1 MNVIQKYQFLLE
13 KTNHSYWEKRILSQI
28 AFMLKVSEVK
38 EHRFDEVLEQGLD
51 QLTAALEK
59 EGVISDQAAR
69 KVEEELSVLSPEAK
83 KYKVICTA
91 HAHID
96 MNWMWGFQETVA
108 VTIDTFRTMLKLL
121 KEYPEFTFSQSQAS
135 TYRIIE
141 QYYPEMLPE
150 IKQRIHEGRWEVT
163 ASTWVECDKNMPNG
177 ESLSRQVLY
186 TKKYLSKLLEIPEES
201 MELDFEPDT
210 FGHSANVPEILTNGN
225 VKYLYHCRGYMGHH
239 VYRWKAPSGAEV
251 LAYREP
257 YWYNADIEY
266 DMLLNV
272 PEFCQKHNID
282 IMLKVYGVGDH
293 GGGPTRRDIEIL
305 RDMTSWPL
313 QPKLEF
319 GTYHQFFHELEQY
332 ADRLPVVEQELNFV
346 FSGCYTAQSR
356 IKMANRLGE
365 DRLYDAEMLCTLA
378 GLKENSNRFTE
389 RFQSA
394 WEKHL
399 FDQFHD
405 IIPGSGVLE
414 TREHALGNFQEIMAY
429 ANSNANQ
436 AMYTLME
443 RIDTSGIV
451 TGEDPLT
458 RSEGAGV
465 GFNVS
470 DADPSSTGHISEADS
485 GLIRRCQYKFPQAE
499 RGNGK
504 VRILHAFNTTQYDR
518 KEVVEFVIWDWN
530 GKEELLAF
538 EDIHG
543 NRIPVQILENQEWY
557 WMHHYIKFVAEI
569 EVPAFGY
576 CTYVVKEAQPQR
588 IVVPDFV
595 EPRIDVVTSDNL
607 VLENEHLR
615 AEFEQSTMQLV
626 SLVNKAD
633 GTEMLSKP
641 AGYFQY
647 ALETTHESYIAWRI
661 GRFMQIV
668 NLNEVYPVCI
678 NTVSKGELVQT
689 IQYDLTFMQSKLSVA
704 VSLEKNSKM
713 LKFFASADWTETGDK
728 QKGMPNLSFMVP
740 VGYQANK
747 FTYDIPGGM
756 IVRPAIGHDVPGN
769 SLIHAVNPVGPSLA
783 LITDNKYGYRGT
795 ENTMAVTLLH
805 TSYEPDRYPE
815 FGIHDTTI
823 ALAVTQTGSDNE
835 LLELSSQIAHPVH
848 TLSNT
853 SHAGDLPLE
862 DSFLTV
868 EGNVKVSAV
877 KMPEDKTQNQV
888 ILRFYHTGE
897 DATDAAFH
905 FAGYRVKSAQ
915 TTDLL
920 EHPKE
925 ELPVDGDTVTVTVQ
939 PDTMRTICVTLEQ

>member
-305 RDMTSWPL
+305 RDMASWPL

-319 GTYHQFFHELEQY
+319 GTYHQFFHELEQ
-332 ADRLPVVEQELNFV
+332 
-346 FSGCYTAQSR
+346 
-356 IKMANRLGE
+356 
-365 DRLYDAEMLCTLA
+365 
-378 GLKENSNRFTE
+378 
-389 RFQSA
+389 
-394 WEKHL
+394 
-399 FDQFHD
+399 
-405 IIPGSGVLE
+405 
-414 TREHALGNFQEIMAY
+414 
-429 ANSNANQ
+429 
-436 AMYTLME
+436 
-443 RIDTSGIV
+443 
-451 TGEDPLT
+451 
-458 RSEGAGV
+458 
-465 GFNVS
+465 
-470 DADPSSTGHISEADS
+470 
-485 GLIRRCQYKFPQAE
+485 
-499 RGNGK
+499 
-504 VRILHAFNTTQYDR
+504 
-518 KEVVEFVIWDWN
+518 
-530 GKEELLAF
+530 
-538 EDIHG
+538 
-543 NRIPVQILENQEWY
+543 
-557 WMHHYIKFVAEI
+557 
-569 EVPAFGY
+569 
-576 CTYVVKEAQPQR
+576 
-588 IVVPDFV
+588 
-595 EPRIDVVTSDNL
+595 
-607 VLENEHLR
+607 
-615 AEFEQSTMQLV
+615 
-626 SLVNKAD
+626 
-633 GTEMLSKP
+633 
-641 AGYFQY
+641 
-647 ALETTHESYIAWRI
+647 
-661 GRFMQIV
+661 
-668 NLNEVYPVCI
+668 
-678 NTVSKGELVQT
+678 
-689 IQYDLTFMQSKLSVA
+689 
-704 VSLEKNSKM
+704 
-713 LKFFASADWTETGDK
+713 
-728 QKGMPNLSFMVP
+728 
-740 VGYQANK
+740 
-747 FTYDIPGGM
+747 
-756 IVRPAIGHDVPGN
+756 
-769 SLIHAVNPVGPSLA
+769 
-783 LITDNKYGYRGT
+783 
-795 ENTMAVTLLH
+795 
-805 TSYEPDRYPE
+805 
-815 FGIHDTTI
+815 
-823 ALAVTQTGSDNE
+823 
-835 LLELSSQIAHPVH
+835 
-848 TLSNT
+848 
-853 SHAGDLPLE
+853 
-862 DSFLTV
+862 
-868 EGNVKVSAV
+868 
-877 KMPEDKTQNQV
+877 
-888 ILRFYHTGE
+888 
-897 DATDAAFH
+897 
-905 FAGYRVKSAQ
+905 
-915 TTDLL
+915 
-920 EHPKE
+920 
-925 ELPVDGDTVTVTVQ
+925 
-939 PDTMRTICVTLEQ
+939 